1 MKWVSLGNIKYNA
14 RKSNSRVFPLRITK
28 KHFNSLKD
36 LATKTHDIKNIT
48 RRDVLRQNGRPYT
61 AWVPKLGFGKKGIKK
76 KKFLRVS
83 KP

>member
-1 MKWVSLGNIKYNA
+1 M
-14 RKSNSRVFPLRITK
+14 FPLRITK

-61 AWVPKLGFGKKGIKK
+61 AWVPKLGFGKKDIKK
-76 KKFLRVS
+76 KKISQSFKTLEF
-83 KP
+83 KGKNILH

>member
-1 MKWVSLGNIKYNA
+1 M
-14 RKSNSRVFPLRITK
+14 FPLRITK

-61 AWVPKLGFGKKGIKK
+61 AWVPKLGFGKKKK
-76 KKFLRVS
+76 ISQSFKTLEFKGKNILH
-83 KP
+83 